1 MARLEGGEAA
11 GFELAPG
18 AMARLE
24 GQARFD
30 PAAKAMA
37 SLIRPPG
44 LWRGWRDA
52 ARVDPAT
59 ARLDSAASAIGLP
72 LRGRRLHHAPPVLD
86 ASAARPQEHH
96 RPGTRFPPR
105 RPAQRR
111 VVPREDQGASGALL
125 LRIVKAGHRG
135 GFGGGRGRGTAV
147 GGDADAAQRGGGGF
161 FGVVPF
167 VGVGGDALEDGA
179 GDATSQIGVA
189 VVGVVVAVVGFGNAV
204 AGVGAGARALQQME
218 TSQRSA
224 YRLSHGIWGPIPTI
238 ADLPLNVS
246 PSGRKI

>member
-11 GFELAPG
+11 GFELAAG

-24 GQARFD
+24 GRARFD

-111 VVPREDQGASGALL
+111 VVPCEDQGASGALL
-125 LRIVKAGHRG
+125 LLIVKAGHRG
-135 GFGGGRGRGTAV
+135 GFGGGRGCGTAV
-147 GGDADAAQRGGGGF
+147 GGDADAAQR
-161 FGVVPF
+161 
-167 VGVGGDALEDGA
+167 
-179 GDATSQIGVA
+179 
-189 VVGVVVAVVGFGNAV
+189 NAV
-204 AGVGAGARALQQME
+204 AGVGAGALQQME
-218 TSQRSA
+218 
-224 YRLSHGIWGPIPTI
+224 YLPT
-238 ADLPLNVS
+238 ASRMGFGTPFPPLDVF
-246 PSGRKI
+246 PSGREI